1 MQTSQGHRSIYQTLL
16 VRATFVG
23 TRIPMAD
30 GGRGYI
36 IPATVLQI
44 SGGLQCQKYLDEFHW
59 EMLTFAS
66 VAAAQPCKVAG
77 LRATEYFIARCIY
90 SKEKSYS
97 SLLFLWREPRCD
109 SLNSCNAVVIKQGQ
123 GLFPVNSGCIFIRTR
138 IYPGFLNVAPTFRN
152 CKR

>member
-77 LRATEYFIARCIY
+77 LRATE
-90 SKEKSYS
+90 
-97 SLLFLWREPRCD
+97 
-109 SLNSCNAVVIKQGQ
+109 
-123 GLFPVNSGCIFIRTR
+123 
-138 IYPGFLNVAPTFRN
+138 
-152 CKR
+152 